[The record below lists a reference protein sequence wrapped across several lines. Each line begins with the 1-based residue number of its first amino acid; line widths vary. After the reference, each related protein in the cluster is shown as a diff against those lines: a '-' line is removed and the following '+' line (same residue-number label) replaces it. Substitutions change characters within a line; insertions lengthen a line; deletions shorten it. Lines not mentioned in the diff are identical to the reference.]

1 MLDKTTLAL
10 VHPRLLFRL
19 PSEMKQEINLEVFQ
33 LLRHKFCYLPRL
45 SRKKIAA
52 HFAISLTSFSSPV
65 STLLINPEE
74 CFFLSFFS
82 IVIRK
87 NVTAN
92 AAALLTL
99 HLLLRFLRVI
109 FRSTRRFSVMPT
121 KKKKFCFRDLSAKK
135 LLQLE

>member
-99 HLLLRFLRVI
+99 HLLLRFCELFFAR
-109 FRSTRRFSVMPT
+109 
-121 KKKKFCFRDLSAKK
+121 
-135 LLQLE
+135 LEDFL